1 MAEPRDV
8 TKHDLDAIV
17 DRILKNVATVEA
29 IYLFGS
35 LARGT
40 ENTES
45 DYDVVAFV
53 NKPPESETDAIHN
66 VRYPLLDKL
75 SRPLDFIVIEVDDM
89 AYPSVI
95 LYNIFRDRK
104 LLFGRDVLKD
114 YEKIA
119 SSMKPVIVNGA
130 TVGYYV

>member
-1 MAEPRDV
+1 MVKPEDI
-8 TKHDLDAIV
+8 TKQDLDTIV
-17 DRILKNVATVEA
+17 DRILKNVASVEA
-29 IYLFGS
+29 VYLFGS

-40 ENTES
+40 ENAES

-53 NKPPESETDAIHN
+53 SKPPVNETETIHN

-75 SRPLDFIVIEVDDM
+75 SRPLDFIVIEVDDL

-95 LYNIFRDRK
+95 LYNICRDRK
-104 LLFGRDVLKD
+104 LLFGRDILKD
-114 YEKIA
+114 YERIA